1 MKEYFFAE
9 LRRRLSVMGIPSADP
24 LGGWLPIL
32 WGGEPVV
39 FVSRSGDVF
48 FEKNHVGQKDIE
60 DLYDMTADLAVEVKE
75 YTTAVENSPQLKADR
90 LDVAFRLLA
99 EFNGTVFAGRKWQN
113 DQGYQFVT
121 WRWNFDRTGVTL
133 GHYLKIIM
141 LPQKRIFQFA
151 PG

>member
-48 FEKNHVGQKDIE
+48 FEKNRVK
-60 DLYDMTADLAVEVKE
+60 LYGFALFFFQNRLKKGN
-75 YTTAVENSPQLKADR
+75 EN
-90 LDVAFRLLA
+90 
-99 EFNGTVFAGRKWQN
+99 FNFCFFGKRKGPILNKIRIGPFSVRRPGGKITPAARGR
-113 DQGYQFVT
+113 
-121 WRWNFDRTGVTL
+121 R
-133 GHYLKIIM
+133 
-141 LPQKRIFQFA
+141 
-151 PG
+151 